1 MIDII
6 IVFCIYVFRFY
17 NIYILYLINIL
28 CIIYYYMF
36 GCLLIV
42 YESILG
48 CLKVYICIYIY
59 KVSCSRFFSVLLLCY
74 LIV

>member
-42 YESILG
+42 YESI
-48 CLKVYICIYIY
+48 YIGLFKSLYMYIYI
-59 KVSCSRFFSVLLLCY
+59 
-74 LIV
+74 